1 MNSLEGTTLDLLHR
15 RKIRSLNQGYMMI
28 LMLVGI
34 IVSLALIR
42 TDVCCTVRGMLRTA
56 HAAEDIQ
63 APLSA
68 RVLRCRLEE
77 GAMVQEGDT
86 LLVFSR
92 ELQQLRLS
100 ERRAGLKRIRGLLA
114 DLEAIL
120 AGRLPLSSEKHIQG
134 HQAYVARARQLDAE
148 SAYLEQAYQAARGLY
163 DEEVIPVLEFEKA
176 RSAYLSAQSR
186 LAACHAAYRR
196 QVEEERFDMLLQEE
210 QLRHETR
217 EITKLMQ
224 QSVVLAPLGGVLH
237 QCKGI
242 SPGTYLEQGQ
252 RLARLSPHGEL
263 VAECYVSSRDIAS
276 VSLGMPVR
284 IKFDRKERIS
294 AQWHT
299 LKVNGMDPEALM
311 VDGQARFRVHCTMAP
326 EAKGMSVLR
335 PGMTFTANLVLYRA
349 SLAALLL
356 DRLNAFSNPRIT
368 RQERDGP

>member
-1 MNSLEGTTLDLLHR
+1 M
-15 RKIRSLNQGYMMI
+15 
-28 LMLVGI
+28 V
-34 IVSLALIR
+34 
-42 TDVCCTVRGMLRTA
+42 RTA
-56 HAAEDIQ
+56 HATEEIH

-68 RVLRCRLEE
+68 RVVRCHLEE

-92 ELQQLRLS
+92 ELEQLRLS
-100 ERRAGLKRIRGLLA
+100 ERREGLERIQWLLA

-134 HQAYVARARQLDAE
+134 HQAYLARARQLDVE
-148 SAYLEQAYQAARGLY
+148 SAYLEQEYHAARGLY
-163 DEEVIPVLEFEKA
+163 DEQVIPVLEFEKA

-196 QVEEERFDMLLQEE
+196 QVEEERFDLLLQE
-210 QLRHETR
+210 QLLHHESR
-217 EITKLMQ
+217 EITKLLQ

-242 SPGTYLEQGQ
+242 SRGTYLEQGQ
-252 RLARLSPHGEL
+252 RLARLSPHGKL
-263 VAECYVSSRDIAS
+263 VAECYVSSRDITT
-276 VSLGMPVR
+276 VYPGMPVR

-294 AQWHT
+294 AHWHT

-311 VDGQARFRVHCTMAP
+311 VDGQARFRVRCTMAP
-326 EAKGMSVLR
+326 QEKGMDLLR

-356 DRLNAFSNPRIT
+356 DRLNTFSNPRIT
-368 RQERDGP
+368 RQEREGP